1 MIDQI
6 CMTYYVFT
14 VIVIFM
20 TLIYNEAGG
29 HKDWV
34 FVACGLVTV
43 TAALV
48 AAVQLIN
55 YIWT

>member
-14 VIVIFM
+14 SLVWVL
-20 TLIYNEAGG
+20 TLIYHPYSR

-43 TAALV
+43 TAAIV

>member
-14 VIVIFM
+14 SLVWVLTF
-20 TLIYNEAGG
+20 IYHPYSN
-29 HKDWV
+29 KDWV

-43 TAALV
+43 TAAIV

-55 YIWT
+55 HIWT

>member
-14 VIVIFM
+14 GMVIFM

-29 HKDWV
+29 HKAWV
-34 FVACGLVTV
+34 FGTCGWVTMIV
-43 TAALV
+43 SLV